1 MAAPGD
7 PAQAA
12 GIQVPVARAETGC
25 MLGQTALTLS
35 PGDESAGD
43 PHEAFLE
50 RISRDIGLGP
60 VNLPCFPD
68 IVPRIRRALDDP
80 NSSADSIVRI
90 AGSEPRLS
98 ARLIQTANSV
108 VFNPTGRPAPNLR
121 SAIARLGHTLVQTVV
136 MVFALQQL
144 KAEPR
149 LRGVIGPLADLW
161 QKSVA
166 VASICETLAREL
178 GVPTDKVF
186 LAGLVHGIGHF
197 YILVRAAEPA
207 SGVEVTEL
215 PPELIA
221 ARHPAIGRAVLEKWG
236 FEHGVCAAVGRQYD
250 HRRHL
255 NMAADLTD
263 LLIAG
268 VVLAEMRADGS
279 ADLAR
284 CENVTAFGRIGLAH
298 DELRTILEHTDHA
311 IGVLRASLVD

>member
-1 MAAPGD
+1 
-7 PAQAA
+7 
-12 GIQVPVARAETGC
+12 

-35 PGDESAGD
+35 PGDEFAGD
-43 PHEAFLE
+43 PHEAFLA
-50 RISRDIGLGP
+50 RITRDIGLGP

-80 NSSADSIVRI
+80 NSSAEDIVRI

-121 SAIARLGHTLVQTVV
+121 AAIARLGHTLVQSVV

-149 LRGVIGPLADLW
+149 LRRVARPLADLW
-161 QKSVA
+161 EKSVA
-166 VASICETLAREL
+166 VASICQTLAREL

-197 YILVRAAEPA
+197 YILVRASEPA
-207 SGVEVTEL
+207 SGIELSEL

-221 ARHPAIGRAVLEKWG
+221 TRHPAIGQAVLEKWG
-236 FEHGVCAAVGRQYD
+236 FEHGVCAAVARQHD
-250 HRRHL
+250 ERRHL
-255 NMAADLTD
+255 NTAADLTD

-268 VVLAEMRADGS
+268 VVLAEMRAAGQQ
-279 ADLAR
+279 DLGR
-284 CENVTAFGRIGLAH
+284 CERVTAFGRIGLAP
-298 DELRTILEHTDHA
+298 DELRSILAHTDHA
-311 IGVLRASLVD
+311 VGALRETLHV